1 MAKKERLDKL
11 VVEQGLAVDID
22 RARRLILAGEIRT
35 GDRLWDKA
43 GEKIPVETILEL
55 KQKVCQF
62 VSKGGLKLERA
73 IQEFGIDVKNC
84 RCIDIGASTGGFTHV
99 LLLSGAK
106 EVVAVD
112 VGYGLLDQKLCNND
126 KVIVFDRTNFKN
138 TSSDH
143 FGAPFDIAVA
153 DVSFISLRSI
163 IPHASTM
170 LTETGFFVGLI
181 KPQFEAKKD
190 QVPEGGVIKNPEI
203 QIEVIEKLSN
213 DIAEQCDL
221 RLTKLAP
228 VPLISR
234 KKNIEFVS
242 MWEKNS
248 KSISIENIRDI
259 VNLSHKR

>member
-1 MAKKERLDKL
+1 MAKKDRLDNL
-11 VVEQGLAVDID
+11 VVKQGLAIDLD

-55 KQKVCQF
+55 KQKVCPY

-73 IQEFGIDVKNC
+73 IQEFCIDVKGR

-106 EVVAVD
+106 EIVAVD
-112 VGYGLLDQKLCNND
+112 VGYGLLDQKLCNNE

-138 TSSDH
+138 VSNDY

-163 IPHASTM
+163 IPHASSM

-181 KPQFEAKKD
+181 KPQFEARKS
-190 QVPEGGVIKNPEI
+190 QVPEGGVIINPET
-203 QIEVIEKLSN
+203 QIEVIEKLSQ
-213 DIAEQCDL
+213 DIAEKCEL
-221 RLTKLAP
+221 HLTKLAP

-242 MWEKNS
+242 MWQKGEEQ
-248 KSISIENIRDI
+248 ISSQAIRNI
-259 VNLSHKR
+259 VNQAHLR